1 MWTKYGCK
9 EKMSDN
15 PGDTHYVK
23 GDNNTSFGLNT
34 PSVNTQLPSQNFHVE
49 QLEDRDRY
57 MTLSIGPQHPGSG
70 HMRIVIVVDGDI
82 IVSADPDVG
91 YVHRGEEKMSE
102 FRTYIQNVP
111 HIERPVIHDSSNIL
125 YSYCLAA
132 EELLGIQVPERA
144 MYLRAI
150 LAEIDRIH
158 YTLYWLAILGIFMGH
173 STMFMWTTAD
183 RELFVDLADMASGNR
198 ITHSY
203 IVPGGV
209 RNDLPDGF
217 ADKAFRFLDY
227 FESRRLPEYDKIFYD
242 NPLFRQRSEGVGILS
257 KEDAINLGVTGSV
270 LRASG
275 IDYDVRKREPYD
287 IYNDIQFE
295 VPIAKTGDSFARS
308 ILPVYDIRQSISIIR
323 QCLTKMPRSGQIRAK
338 LQPSPRGAPAEAY
351 RRVESGRG
359 ALGHYIVSD
368 GTPKPYRHK
377 MSVPS
382 VRNLSAMPHLL
393 RGAKL
398 ADLPVIYWSLNIWP
412 VEIER

>member
-1 MWTKYGCK
+1 MLKKWHMSG
-9 EKMSDN
+9 KMSSASDN
-15 PGDTHYVK
+15 NAYNK
-23 GDNNTSFGLNT
+23 GDNGSLDVNKTSA
-34 PSVNTQLPSQNFHVE
+34 SAQLHSGSFHVE

-70 HMRIVIVVDGDI
+70 HMRIIIVVDGDI

-102 FRTYIQNVP
+102 YRTFVQNVP

-125 YSYCLAA
+125 YSYCLAV
-132 EELLGIQVPERA
+132 EELIGLQVPERA
-144 MYLRAI
+144 MYLRVL
-150 LAEIDRIH
+150 LAEIDRIQ

-173 STMFMWTTAD
+173 STMFMWATAD

-198 ITHSY
+198 ITHAY

-217 ADKAFRFLDY
+217 ADKAVKFLDY
-227 FESRRLPEYDKIFYD
+227 FERKRLPEYDKIFYD
-242 NPLFRQRSEGVGILS
+242 NPLFRQRSEGVGLLS
-257 KEDAINLGVTGSV
+257 KADAINLGVTGSV

-275 IDYDVRKREPYD
+275 VNYDVRKDEPYD
-287 IYNDIQFE
+287 IYNQFDFE

-308 ILPVYDIRQSISIIR
+308 ILPMYDIRQGINIIR
-323 QCLTKMPRSGQIRAK
+323 QCLTKMPQSGQIRAK
-338 LQPSPRGAPAEAY
+338 LQPNPRGPPGEAY
-351 RRVESGRG
+351 SRVESGRG

-393 RGAKL
+393 KGAKL

>member
-1 MWTKYGCK
+1 
-9 EKMSDN
+9 MSDAADKA
-15 PGDTHYVK
+15 G
-23 GDNNTSFGLNT
+23 NNIEANGSLDVGKTFRNS
-34 PSVNTQLPSQNFHVE
+34 QLPSQGFHVE
-49 QLEDRDRY
+49 QLEDSDRY
-57 MTLSIGPQHPGSG
+57 MTLSIGPQHPGAG
-70 HMRIVIVVDGDI
+70 HMRIIVVVDGDI

-102 FRTYIQNVP
+102 FRTYVQNVP

-125 YSYCLAA
+125 YAYCLAV
-132 EELLGIQVPERA
+132 EELLGLQTPQRA

-150 LAEIDRIH
+150 LAEIDRIQ

-173 STMFMWTTAD
+173 STMFMWATAD

-209 RNDLPDGF
+209 RNDLPEGF
-217 ADKAFRFLDY
+217 ADKALKSLDY

-242 NPLFRQRSEGVGILS
+242 NPLFRQRSEGVGVLS
-257 KEDAINLGVTGSV
+257 MSDARSIGVTGSV

-275 IDYDVRKREPYD
+275 VDYDVRNREPYD

-295 VPIAKTGDSFARS
+295 VPVAKTGDSFARS
-308 ILPVYDIRQSISIIR
+308 ILPVYDIKQSISIIR
-323 QCLTKMPRSGQIRAK
+323 QCLGKMPQSGQIRSK
-338 LQPSPRGAPAEAY
+338 LQPNPRGPPAEAY

-368 GTPKPYRHK
+368 GTSKPYRHK

-382 VRNLSAMPHLL
+382 VRNLAAMPHLL
-393 RGAKL
+393 KGAKL

>member
-1 MWTKYGCK
+1 MLKKWHMSG
-9 EKMSDN
+9 KMSSAS
-15 PGDTHYVK
+15 
-23 GDNNTSFGLNT
+23 DNNAYNKDDNGSLDVNKTSSSALLQSG
-34 PSVNTQLPSQNFHVE
+34 SFHVE

-70 HMRIVIVVDGDI
+70 HMRIIIVVDGDI

-102 FRTYIQNVP
+102 YRTFLQNVP

-125 YSYCLAA
+125 YSYCLAV
-132 EELLGIQVPERA
+132 EELIGLQVPERA
-144 MYLRAI
+144 MYLRVL
-150 LAEIDRIH
+150 LAEIDRIQ

-173 STMFMWTTAD
+173 STMFMWATAD

-198 ITHSY
+198 ITHAY

-217 ADKAFRFLDY
+217 ADKAVKFLDY
-227 FESRRLPEYDKIFYD
+227 FERKRLPEYDKIFYD
-242 NPLFRQRSEGVGILS
+242 NPLFRQRSEGVGLLS
-257 KEDAINLGVTGSV
+257 KADAINLGVTGSV

-275 IDYDVRKREPYD
+275 VNYDVRKDEPYD
-287 IYNDIQFE
+287 IYNQFEFE

-308 ILPVYDIRQSISIIR
+308 ILPMYDIRQGINIIR
-323 QCLTKMPRSGQIRAK
+323 QCLTKMPQSGQIRAK
-338 LQPSPRGAPAEAY
+338 LQPNPRGPPGEAY
-351 RRVESGRG
+351 SRVESGRG

-393 RGAKL
+393 KGAKL

>member
-1 MWTKYGCK
+1 
-9 EKMSDN
+9 MSDA
-15 PGDTHYVK
+15 T
-23 GDNNTSFGLNT
+23 DNRGNSKDVHGSPDASQAFTNSR
-34 PSVNTQLPSQNFHVE
+34 LPSQSFHVE
-49 QLEDRDRY
+49 QLEDTDRY
-57 MTLSIGPQHPGSG
+57 MTLSIGPQHPGAG
-70 HMRIVIVVDGDI
+70 HMRIIVVVDGDI

-102 FRTYIQNVP
+102 FRTYVQNVP

-125 YSYCLAA
+125 YSYCLAV
-132 EELLGIQVPERA
+132 EELLGLQTPERA

-150 LAEIDRIH
+150 LAEIDRIQ

-173 STMFMWTTAD
+173 STMFMWATAD

-217 ADKAFRFLDY
+217 ADKALKSLDY
-227 FESRRLPEYDKIFYD
+227 FESKRLPEYDKIFYD

-257 KEDAINLGVTGSV
+257 RSDASSIGVTGSV

-308 ILPVYDIRQSISIIR
+308 ILPVYDIKQSMNIIR
-323 QCLTKMPRSGQIRAK
+323 QCLSKMPKSGQIRAK
-338 LQPSPRGAPAEAY
+338 LQPNPRGAPAEAY

-382 VRNLSAMPHLL
+382 VRNLAAMPHLL

>member
-1 MWTKYGCK
+1 MLKKWHMSG
-9 EKMSDN
+9 KMSSAS
-15 PGDTHYVK
+15 
-23 GDNNTSFGLNT
+23 DNNAYNKDDNGSLDVNKTSA
-34 PSVNTQLPSQNFHVE
+34 SAQLHSGSFHVE

-70 HMRIVIVVDGDI
+70 HMRIIIVVDGDI

-102 FRTYIQNVP
+102 YRTFLQNVP

-125 YSYCLAA
+125 YSYCLAV
-132 EELLGIQVPERA
+132 EELIGLQVPERA
-144 MYLRAI
+144 MYLRVL
-150 LAEIDRIH
+150 LAEIDRIQ

-173 STMFMWTTAD
+173 STMFMWATAD

-198 ITHSY
+198 ITHAY

-217 ADKAFRFLDY
+217 ADKAVKFLDY
-227 FESRRLPEYDKIFYD
+227 FERKRLPEYDKIFYD
-242 NPLFRQRSEGVGILS
+242 NPLFRQRSEGVGLLS
-257 KEDAINLGVTGSV
+257 KADAINLGVTGSV

-275 IDYDVRKREPYD
+275 VNYDVRKDEPYD
-287 IYNDIQFE
+287 IYNQFDFE

-308 ILPVYDIRQSISIIR
+308 ILPMYDIRQGINIIR
-323 QCLTKMPRSGQIRAK
+323 QCLTKMPQSGQIRAK
-338 LQPSPRGAPAEAY
+338 LQPNPRGPPGEAY
-351 RRVESGRG
+351 SRVESGRG

-393 RGAKL
+393 KGAKL

>member
-1 MWTKYGCK
+1 MSG
-9 EKMSDN
+9 KMSSAS
-15 PGDTHYVK
+15 
-23 GDNNTSFGLNT
+23 DNNAYNKDNNGSLDVNKTSA
-34 PSVNTQLPSQNFHVE
+34 SAQLHSGSFHVE

-70 HMRIVIVVDGDI
+70 HMRIIIVVDGDI

-102 FRTYIQNVP
+102 YRTFIQNVP

-125 YSYCLAA
+125 YSYCLAV
-132 EELLGIQVPERA
+132 EELIGLQVPERA
-144 MYLRAI
+144 MYLRVL
-150 LAEIDRIH
+150 LAEIDRIQ

-173 STMFMWTTAD
+173 STMFMWATAD

-198 ITHSY
+198 ITHAY

-217 ADKAFRFLDY
+217 ADKAVKFLDY
-227 FESRRLPEYDKIFYD
+227 FERKRLPEYDKIFYD
-242 NPLFRQRSEGVGILS
+242 NPLFRQRSEGVGLLS
-257 KEDAINLGVTGSV
+257 KADAINLGVTGSV

-275 IDYDVRKREPYD
+275 VNYDVRKDEPYD
-287 IYNDIQFE
+287 IYNQFDFE

-308 ILPVYDIRQSISIIR
+308 ILPMYDIRQGINIIR
-323 QCLTKMPRSGQIRAK
+323 QCLTKMPQSGQIRAK
-338 LQPSPRGAPAEAY
+338 LQPNPRGPPGEAY
-351 RRVESGRG
+351 SRVESGRG

-393 RGAKL
+393 KGAKL

>member
-1 MWTKYGCK
+1 MSG
-9 EKMSDN
+9 KMSSAS
-15 PGDTHYVK
+15 
-23 GDNNTSFGLNT
+23 DNNAYNKDDNGSLDVNKTSA
-34 PSVNTQLPSQNFHVE
+34 SAQLHSGSFHVE

-57 MTLSIGPQHPGSG
+57 ITLSIGPQHPGSG
-70 HMRIVIVVDGDI
+70 HMRIIIVVDGDI

-102 FRTYIQNVP
+102 YRTFLQNVP

-125 YSYCLAA
+125 YSYCLAV
-132 EELLGIQVPERA
+132 EELIGLQVPERA
-144 MYLRAI
+144 MYLRVL
-150 LAEIDRIH
+150 LAEIDRIQ

-173 STMFMWTTAD
+173 STMFMWATAD

-198 ITHSY
+198 ITHAY

-217 ADKAFRFLDY
+217 AYKAVKFLDY
-227 FESRRLPEYDKIFYD
+227 FERKRLPEYDKIFYD
-242 NPLFRQRSEGVGILS
+242 NPLFRQRSEGVGLLS
-257 KEDAINLGVTGSV
+257 KADAINLGVTGSV

-275 IDYDVRKREPYD
+275 VNYDVRKDEPYD
-287 IYNDIQFE
+287 IYNQFEFE

-308 ILPVYDIRQSISIIR
+308 ILPMYDIRQGINIIR
-323 QCLTKMPRSGQIRAK
+323 QCLTKMPQSGQIRAK
-338 LQPSPRGAPAEAY
+338 LQPNPRGPPGEAY
-351 RRVESGRG
+351 SRVESGRG

-393 RGAKL
+393 KGAKL

>member
-1 MWTKYGCK
+1 
-9 EKMSDN
+9 MSSATDN
-15 PGDTHYVK
+15 SADNEEV
-23 GDNNTSFGLNT
+23 NNTSLDFNKTSTSTEL
-34 PSVNTQLPSQNFHVE
+34 PLPSFHVE

-70 HMRIVIVVDGDI
+70 HMRIIVVVDGDI

-102 FRTYIQNVP
+102 HRTFVQNVP
-111 HIERPVIHDSSNIL
+111 HVERPVIHDSSNIL
-125 YSYCLAA
+125 YSYCLAV
-132 EELLGIQVPERA
+132 EELLGLQVPERA
-144 MYLRAI
+144 AYLRAI
-150 LAEIDRIH
+150 LAEIDRIK

-183 RELFVDLADMASGNR
+183 RELFVDLADMATGNR

-209 RNDLPDGF
+209 RNDLPEGF
-217 ADKAFRFLDY
+217 ADKTVKFLDY
-227 FESRRLPEYDKIFYD
+227 FENKRLPEYSKIFYD
-242 NPLFRQRSEGVGILS
+242 NPLFRQRSEGVGVLS
-257 KEDAINLGVTGSV
+257 QADAINLGVTGSV

-275 IDYDVRKREPYD
+275 VDYDVRKREPYG
-287 IYNDIQFE
+287 IYSDIQFE

-308 ILPVYDIRQSISIIR
+308 ILPIYDIQQSLNIIR
-323 QCLTKMPRSGQIRAK
+323 QCLTKMPQPGQVRTK
-338 LQPSPRGAPAEAY
+338 LQPNPRGSPGEAY
-351 RRVESGRG
+351 CRVESGRG

-393 RGAKL
+393 KGARL

>member
-1 MWTKYGCK
+1 
-9 EKMSDN
+9 MSDA
-15 PGDTHYVK
+15 T
-23 GDNNTSFGLNT
+23 DNRGYSKEVHGSPDASKVFTNSR
-34 PSVNTQLPSQNFHVE
+34 LPSQSFHVE
-49 QLEDRDRY
+49 QLEDTDRY
-57 MTLSIGPQHPGSG
+57 MTLSIGPQHPGAG
-70 HMRIVIVVDGDI
+70 HMRIVVVVDGDI

-102 FRTYIQNVP
+102 FRTYVQNVP

-125 YSYCLAA
+125 YSYCLAV
-132 EELLGIQVPERA
+132 EELLGLQTPERA

-150 LAEIDRIH
+150 LAEIDRIQ

-173 STMFMWTTAD
+173 STMFMWATAN

-209 RNDLPDGF
+209 RNDLPVGF
-217 ADKAFRFLDY
+217 ADKALKSLDY
-227 FESRRLPEYDKIFYD
+227 FESKRLPEYDKIFYD

-257 KEDAINLGVTGSV
+257 RSDASSIGVTGSV

-287 IYNDIQFE
+287 IYNDIEFE

-308 ILPVYDIRQSISIIR
+308 ILPVYDIKQSMHIIR
-323 QCLTKMPRSGQIRAK
+323 QCLSMMPRSGQIRAK
-338 LQPSPRGAPAEAY
+338 LQPNPRGAPAEAY

-382 VRNLSAMPHLL
+382 VRNLAAMPHLL

>member
-1 MWTKYGCK
+1 
-9 EKMSDN
+9 MSSATDN
-15 PGDTHYVK
+15 SADNEEV
-23 GDNNTSFGLNT
+23 NNTSLDFNKTSTNT
-34 PSVNTQLPSQNFHVE
+34 ELPLPSFHVE

-70 HMRIVIVVDGDI
+70 HMRIIVVVDGDI

-102 FRTYIQNVP
+102 HRNFVQNVP
-111 HIERPVIHDSSNIL
+111 HVERPVIHDSSNIL
-125 YSYCLAA
+125 YSYCLAV
-132 EELLGIQVPERA
+132 EELLGLQVPERA
-144 MYLRAI
+144 AYLRAI
-150 LAEIDRIH
+150 LAEIDRIK

-183 RELFVDLADMASGNR
+183 RELFVDLADMATGNR

-217 ADKAFRFLDY
+217 ADKTVKFLDY
-227 FESRRLPEYDKIFYD
+227 FENKRLPEYSKIFYD
-242 NPLFRQRSEGVGILS
+242 NPLFRQRSEGVGVLS
-257 KEDAINLGVTGSV
+257 QADAINLGVTGSV

-275 IDYDVRKREPYD
+275 VDYDVRKREPYG
-287 IYNDIQFE
+287 IYRDIQFE

-308 ILPVYDIRQSISIIR
+308 ILPIYDIQQSLNIIR
-323 QCLTKMPRSGQIRAK
+323 QCLTKMPQPGQVRTK
-338 LQPSPRGAPAEAY
+338 LQPNPRGSPGEAY
-351 RRVESGRG
+351 CRVESGRG

-393 RGAKL
+393 KGARL

>member
-1 MWTKYGCK
+1 
-9 EKMSDN
+9 MSDA
-15 PGDTHYVK
+15 T
-23 GDNNTSFGLNT
+23 DNRGNSKDVYGSPDASQAFTNSR
-34 PSVNTQLPSQNFHVE
+34 LPSQSFHVE
-49 QLEDRDRY
+49 QLEDTDRY
-57 MTLSIGPQHPGSG
+57 MTLSIGPQHPGAG
-70 HMRIVIVVDGDI
+70 HMRIIVVVDGDI

-102 FRTYIQNVP
+102 FRTYVQNVP

-125 YSYCLAA
+125 YSYCLAV
-132 EELLGIQVPERA
+132 EELLGLQTPERA

-150 LAEIDRIH
+150 LAEIDRIQ

-173 STMFMWTTAD
+173 STMFMWATAD

-217 ADKAFRFLDY
+217 ADKTLKSLDY
-227 FESRRLPEYDKIFYD
+227 FESKRLPEYDKIFYD

-257 KEDAINLGVTGSV
+257 RSDASSIGVTGSV

-275 IDYDVRKREPYD
+275 IDYDVRKGEPYD

-308 ILPVYDIRQSISIIR
+308 ILPVYDIKQSMNIIR
-323 QCLTKMPRSGQIRAK
+323 QCLSKMPKSGQIRAK
-338 LQPSPRGAPAEAY
+338 LQPNPRGAPAEAY

-382 VRNLSAMPHLL
+382 VRNLAAMPHLL

>member
-1 MWTKYGCK
+1 MSSA
-9 EKMSDN
+9 SDN
-15 PGDTHYVK
+15 NAYNKD
-23 GDNNTSFGLNT
+23 DNGSLDVNKTSA
-34 PSVNTQLPSQNFHVE
+34 SAQLHSGSFHVE

-70 HMRIVIVVDGDI
+70 HMRIIIVVDGDI

-102 FRTYIQNVP
+102 YRTFLQNVP

-125 YSYCLAA
+125 YSYCLAV
-132 EELLGIQVPERA
+132 EELIGLQVPERA
-144 MYLRAI
+144 MYLRVL
-150 LAEIDRIH
+150 LAEIDRIQ

-173 STMFMWTTAD
+173 STMFMWATAD

-198 ITHSY
+198 ITHAY

-217 ADKAFRFLDY
+217 ADKAVKFLDY
-227 FESRRLPEYDKIFYD
+227 FERKRLPEYDKIFYD
-242 NPLFRQRSEGVGILS
+242 NPLFRQRSEGVGLLS
-257 KEDAINLGVTGSV
+257 KADAINLGVTGSV

-275 IDYDVRKREPYD
+275 VNYDVRKDEPYD
-287 IYNDIQFE
+287 IYNQFDFE

-308 ILPVYDIRQSISIIR
+308 ILPMYDIRQRINIIR
-323 QCLTKMPRSGQIRAK
+323 QCLTKMPQSGQIRAK
-338 LQPSPRGAPAEAY
+338 LQPNPRGPPGEAY
-351 RRVESGRG
+351 SRVESGRG

-393 RGAKL
+393 KGAKL

>member
-1 MWTKYGCK
+1 MSG
-9 EKMSDN
+9 KMSSASDN
-15 PGDTHYVK
+15 NAYNK
-23 GDNNTSFGLNT
+23 GDNGSLDVNKTSA
-34 PSVNTQLPSQNFHVE
+34 SAQLHSGSFHVE

-70 HMRIVIVVDGDI
+70 HMRIIIVVDGDI

-102 FRTYIQNVP
+102 YRTFVQNVP

-125 YSYCLAA
+125 YSYCLAV
-132 EELLGIQVPERA
+132 EELIGLQVPERA
-144 MYLRAI
+144 MYLRVL
-150 LAEIDRIH
+150 LAEIDRIQ

-173 STMFMWTTAD
+173 STMFMWATAD

-198 ITHSY
+198 ITHAY

-217 ADKAFRFLDY
+217 ADKAVKFLDY
-227 FESRRLPEYDKIFYD
+227 FERKRLPEYDKIFYD
-242 NPLFRQRSEGVGILS
+242 NPLFRQRSEGVGLLS
-257 KEDAINLGVTGSV
+257 KADAINLGVTGSV

-275 IDYDVRKREPYD
+275 VNYDVRKDEPYD
-287 IYNDIQFE
+287 IYNQFDFE

-308 ILPVYDIRQSISIIR
+308 ILPMYDIRQGINIIS
-323 QCLTKMPRSGQIRAK
+323 QCLTKMPQSGQIRAK
-338 LQPSPRGAPAEAY
+338 LQPNPRGPPGEAY
-351 RRVESGRG
+351 SRVESGRG

-393 RGAKL
+393 KGAKL

>member
-1 MWTKYGCK
+1 
-9 EKMSDN
+9 MSSATDKSADN
-15 PGDTHYVK
+15 EEV
-23 GDNNTSFGLNT
+23 NNTSLDFNKTSTSTEL
-34 PSVNTQLPSQNFHVE
+34 PLPSFHVE

-70 HMRIVIVVDGDI
+70 HMRIIVVVDGDI

-102 FRTYIQNVP
+102 HRNFVQNVP
-111 HIERPVIHDSSNIL
+111 HVERPVIHDSSNIL
-125 YSYCLAA
+125 YSYCLAV
-132 EELLGIQVPERA
+132 EELLGLQVPERA
-144 MYLRAI
+144 AYLRAI
-150 LAEIDRIH
+150 LAEIDRIK

-183 RELFVDLADMASGNR
+183 RELFVDLADMATGNR

-209 RNDLPDGF
+209 RNDLPEGF
-217 ADKAFRFLDY
+217 ADKTVKFLDY
-227 FESRRLPEYDKIFYD
+227 FENKRLPEYSKIFYD
-242 NPLFRQRSEGVGILS
+242 NPLFRQRSEGVGVLS
-257 KEDAINLGVTGSV
+257 QADAINLGVTGSV

-275 IDYDVRKREPYD
+275 MDYDVRKREPYG
-287 IYNDIQFE
+287 IYRDIQFE

-308 ILPVYDIRQSISIIR
+308 ILPIYDIQQSLNIIR
-323 QCLTKMPRSGQIRAK
+323 QCLTKMPQPGQVRTK
-338 LQPSPRGAPAEAY
+338 LQPNPRGSPGEAY
-351 RRVESGRG
+351 CRVESGRG

-393 RGAKL
+393 KGARL

>member
-1 MWTKYGCK
+1 
-9 EKMSDN
+9 MSDA
-15 PGDTHYVK
+15 T
-23 GDNNTSFGLNT
+23 DNRGNSKDVHGSPDASQAFTNSR
-34 PSVNTQLPSQNFHVE
+34 LPSQSFHVE
-49 QLEDRDRY
+49 QLEDTDRY
-57 MTLSIGPQHPGSG
+57 MTLSIGPQHPGAG
-70 HMRIVIVVDGDI
+70 HMRIIVVVDGDI

-102 FRTYIQNVP
+102 FRTYVQNVP

-125 YSYCLAA
+125 YSYCLAV
-132 EELLGIQVPERA
+132 EELLGLQTPERA

-150 LAEIDRIH
+150 LAEIDRIQ

-173 STMFMWTTAD
+173 STMFMWATAD

-217 ADKAFRFLDY
+217 ADKTLKSLDY
-227 FESRRLPEYDKIFYD
+227 FESKRLPEYDKIFYD

-257 KEDAINLGVTGSV
+257 RSDASSIGVTGSV

-275 IDYDVRKREPYD
+275 IDYDVRKGEPYD

-308 ILPVYDIRQSISIIR
+308 ILPVYDIKQSMNIIR
-323 QCLTKMPRSGQIRAK
+323 QCLSKMPKSGQIRAK
-338 LQPSPRGAPAEAY
+338 LQPNPRGAPAEAY

-382 VRNLSAMPHLL
+382 VRNLAAMPHLL

>member
-1 MWTKYGCK
+1 MLKKWHMSG
-9 EKMSDN
+9 KMSSAS
-15 PGDTHYVK
+15 
-23 GDNNTSFGLNT
+23 DNNAYNKDDNGSLDVNKTSA
-34 PSVNTQLPSQNFHVE
+34 SAQLHSGSFHVE

-70 HMRIVIVVDGDI
+70 HMRIIIVVDGDI

-102 FRTYIQNVP
+102 YRTFVQNVP

-125 YSYCLAA
+125 YSYCLAV
-132 EELLGIQVPERA
+132 EELIGLQVPERA
-144 MYLRAI
+144 MYLRVL
-150 LAEIDRIH
+150 LAEIDRIQ

-173 STMFMWTTAD
+173 STMFMWATAD

-198 ITHSY
+198 ITHAY

-217 ADKAFRFLDY
+217 ADKAVKFLDY
-227 FESRRLPEYDKIFYD
+227 FERKRLPEYDKIFYD
-242 NPLFRQRSEGVGILS
+242 NPLFRQRSEGVGLLS
-257 KEDAINLGVTGSV
+257 KADAINLGVTGSV

-275 IDYDVRKREPYD
+275 VNYDVRKDEPYD
-287 IYNDIQFE
+287 IYNQFEFE

-308 ILPVYDIRQSISIIR
+308 ILPMYDIRQGINIIR
-323 QCLTKMPRSGQIRAK
+323 QCLTKMPQSGQIRAK
-338 LQPSPRGAPAEAY
+338 LQPNPRGPPGEAY
-351 RRVESGRG
+351 SRVESGRG

-393 RGAKL
+393 KGAKL

>member
-1 MWTKYGCK
+1 MSG
-9 EKMSDN
+9 KMSSAS
-15 PGDTHYVK
+15 
-23 GDNNTSFGLNT
+23 DNNAYNKDDNGSLDVNKTSA
-34 PSVNTQLPSQNFHVE
+34 SAQLHSGSFHVE

-70 HMRIVIVVDGDI
+70 HMRIIIVVDGDI

-102 FRTYIQNVP
+102 YRTFVQNVP

-125 YSYCLAA
+125 YSYCLAV
-132 EELLGIQVPERA
+132 EELIGLQVPERA
-144 MYLRAI
+144 MYLRVL
-150 LAEIDRIH
+150 LAEIDRIQ

-173 STMFMWTTAD
+173 STMFMWATAD

-198 ITHSY
+198 ITHAY

-217 ADKAFRFLDY
+217 ADKAVKFLDY
-227 FESRRLPEYDKIFYD
+227 FERKRLPEYDKIFYD
-242 NPLFRQRSEGVGILS
+242 NPLFRQRSEGVGLLS
-257 KEDAINLGVTGSV
+257 RADAINLGVTGSV

-275 IDYDVRKREPYD
+275 VNYDVRKDEPYD
-287 IYNDIQFE
+287 IYNQFDFE

-308 ILPVYDIRQSISIIR
+308 ILPVYDIRQGINIIR
-323 QCLTKMPRSGQIRAK
+323 QCLTKMPQSGQIRAK
-338 LQPSPRGAPAEAY
+338 LQPNPRGPPGEAY
-351 RRVESGRG
+351 SRVESGRG

-393 RGAKL
+393 KGAKL

>member
-1 MWTKYGCK
+1 MLKIG
-9 EKMSDN
+9 MSREMSSATDN
-15 PGDTHYVK
+15 STY
-23 GDNNTSFGLNT
+23 NNNDHNSSFE
-34 PSVNTQLPSQNFHVE
+34 VNKTFTNNQLPSRSFHVE

-70 HMRIVIVVDGDI
+70 HMRIIVVVDGDI

-102 FRTYIQNVP
+102 YRTFVQNVP

-125 YSYCLAA
+125 YSYCLAV
-132 EELLGIQVPERA
+132 EELVRLPVPERA
-144 MYLRAI
+144 KYLRAI
-150 LAEIDRIH
+150 LAEIDRIQ

-183 RELFVDLADMASGNR
+183 RELFVELADMASGNR
-198 ITHSY
+198 ITHAY

-209 RNDLPDGF
+209 RNDLPDVF
-217 ADKAFRFLDY
+217 ADKALKYLDY
-227 FESRRLPEYDKIFYD
+227 FERKRLPEYDKIFYD
-242 NPLFRQRSEGVGILS
+242 NPLFRQRSEGVGMLS
-257 KEDAINLGVTGSV
+257 KADAINLGVTGSV

-275 IDYDVRKREPYD
+275 VDYDVRKNEPYD
-287 IYNDIQFE
+287 IYDQLDFE
-295 VPIAKTGDSFARS
+295 VPISKTGDSFARS
-308 ILPVYDIRQSISIIR
+308 ILPVYDIRQSINIIR
-323 QCLTKMPRSGQIRAK
+323 QCLTKMPQSGQIRAK
-338 LQPSPRGAPAEAY
+338 LQPNPRGPPGEAY

-359 ALGHYIVSD
+359 ALGHYVVSD

-393 RGAKL
+393 KGARL
-398 ADLPVIYWSLNIWP
+398 ADMPVIYWSLNIWP

>member
-1 MWTKYGCK
+1 MSG
-9 EKMSDN
+9 KMSSAS
-15 PGDTHYVK
+15 
-23 GDNNTSFGLNT
+23 DNNAYNKDDNGSLDVNKTSA
-34 PSVNTQLPSQNFHVE
+34 SAQLHSGSFHVE

-70 HMRIVIVVDGDI
+70 HMRIIIVVDGDI

-102 FRTYIQNVP
+102 YRTFVQNVP

-125 YSYCLAA
+125 YSYCLAV
-132 EELLGIQVPERA
+132 EELIGLQVPERA
-144 MYLRAI
+144 MYLRVL
-150 LAEIDRIH
+150 LAEIDRIQ

-173 STMFMWTTAD
+173 STMFMWATAD

-198 ITHSY
+198 ITHAY

-217 ADKAFRFLDY
+217 ADKAVKFLDY
-227 FESRRLPEYDKIFYD
+227 FERKRLPEYDKIFYD
-242 NPLFRQRSEGVGILS
+242 NPLFRQRSEGVGLLS
-257 KEDAINLGVTGSV
+257 KADAINLGVTGSV

-275 IDYDVRKREPYD
+275 VNYDVRKDEPYD
-287 IYNDIQFE
+287 IYNQFDFE

-308 ILPVYDIRQSISIIR
+308 ILPMYDIRQGINIIR
-323 QCLTKMPRSGQIRAK
+323 QCLTKMPESGQIRAK
-338 LQPSPRGAPAEAY
+338 LQPNPRGPPGEAY
-351 RRVESGRG
+351 SRVESGRG

-393 RGAKL
+393 KGAKL

>member
-1 MWTKYGCK
+1 MSG
-9 EKMSDN
+9 KMSSAS
-15 PGDTHYVK
+15 
-23 GDNNTSFGLNT
+23 DNNAYNKDDNGSLDVNKTSA
-34 PSVNTQLPSQNFHVE
+34 SAQLHSGSFHVE

-70 HMRIVIVVDGDI
+70 HMRIIIVVDGDI

-102 FRTYIQNVP
+102 YRTFLQNVP

-125 YSYCLAA
+125 YSYCLAV
-132 EELLGIQVPERA
+132 EELIGLQVPERA
-144 MYLRAI
+144 MYLRVL
-150 LAEIDRIH
+150 LAEIDRIQ

-173 STMFMWTTAD
+173 STMFMWATAD

-198 ITHSY
+198 ITHAY

-217 ADKAFRFLDY
+217 ADKAVKFLDY
-227 FESRRLPEYDKIFYD
+227 FERKRLPEYDKIFYD
-242 NPLFRQRSEGVGILS
+242 NPLFRQRSEGVGLLS
-257 KEDAINLGVTGSV
+257 KADAINLGVTGSV

-275 IDYDVRKREPYD
+275 VNYDVRKDEPYD
-287 IYNDIQFE
+287 IYNQFEFE

-308 ILPVYDIRQSISIIR
+308 ILPMYDIRQGINIIR
-323 QCLTKMPRSGQIRAK
+323 QCLTKMPQSGQIRAK
-338 LQPSPRGAPAEAY
+338 LQPNPRGPPGEAY
-351 RRVESGRG
+351 SRVESGRG

-393 RGAKL
+393 KGAKL